1 MMIQQ
6 EQDLASVRRYLCDQ
20 GFAQNDRLPS
30 ERQLADQLGL
40 TRNRVRGSLRKLAS
54 EGLVWRHVGQGTYFG
69 PRLSPFLTRK
79 NVDTL
84 AATTY
89 PREVMEARLSFEPEM
104 ARLAALNS
112 TGQHVSEIE
121 LCLERMRGTTDWNV
135 WAACDAQFHRLVAAA
150 SGNALLLAMFDTMQA
165 GRSKQIWGR
174 LGNSPFR
181 ELRYKHVLAE
191 HGAVLAA
198 IRERDPD
205 GAAEAMRRHLTS
217 ARTYVLPQ

>member
-1 MMIQQ
+1 MQQ
-6 EQDLASVRRYLCDQ
+6 EQDLANVRRFLCDQ
-20 GFAQNDRLPS
+20 GFGQNDRLPS

-69 PRLSPFLTRK
+69 ARLSPLLTRK
-79 NVDTL
+79 NIDAL
-84 AATTY
+84 AASTY

-112 TGQHVSEIE
+112 TGQQTSEIDS
-121 LCLERMRGTTDWNV
+121 CLERMRGTTDWNV

-174 LGNSPFR
+174 LGTSPIR
-181 ELRYKHVLAE
+181 ESRYKQVLAE
-191 HGAVLAA
+191 HAAVLKAVC
-198 IRERDPD
+198 ERDPD
-205 GAAEAMRRHLTS
+205 GAAEAMRLHLTS
-217 ARTYVLPQ
+217 ARKNVLHE